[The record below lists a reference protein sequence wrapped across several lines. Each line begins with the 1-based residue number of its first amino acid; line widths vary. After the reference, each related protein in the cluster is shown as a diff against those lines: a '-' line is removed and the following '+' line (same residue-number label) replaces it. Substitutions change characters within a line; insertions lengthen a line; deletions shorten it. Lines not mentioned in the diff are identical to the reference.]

1 MIDYSKLE
9 TGQLLS
15 RQSLTLDTKAVCNY
29 TAAVDDTSNPT
40 AKDGT
45 PLVPPMAIAAL
56 ALSAII
62 NALQIPGGTIHASQE
77 LGFGAAVPIGASLE
91 CTATLAQ
98 NSVRRNWRFLV
109 VNMEATSESGN
120 AVMEGKITIMLPAEL
135 RA

>member
-1 MIDYSKLE
+1 MIDYSNLE
-9 TGQLLS
+9 TGRLLS
-15 RQSLTLDTKAVCNY
+15 KQSLTLDAKAIGDY
-29 TAAVDDTSNPT
+29 AEAVDDTSNPT

-45 PLVPPMAIAAL
+45 PLVPSMAIAAL
-56 ALSAII
+56 ALSAVI

-77 LGFGAAVPIGASLE
+77 LGFGAALPIGASLD

-120 AVMEGKITIMLPAEL
+120 VVMDGTSTIMLPA
-135 RA
+135 